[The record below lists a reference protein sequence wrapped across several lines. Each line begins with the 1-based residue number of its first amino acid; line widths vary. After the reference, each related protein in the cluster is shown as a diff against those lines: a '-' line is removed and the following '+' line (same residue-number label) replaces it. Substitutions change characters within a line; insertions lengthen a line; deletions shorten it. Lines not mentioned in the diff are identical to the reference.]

1 MAKNTNKLKSLF
13 SGINRTGEQLI
24 NSVLNNTNSSINSS
38 ESDLI
43 NPSLDEKERS
53 LSIASSINGNE
64 MLSTSSS
71 SLATEAEG
79 FLCPQCFA
87 AFPNAEI
94 LTEHFSS
101 EHSTFGDQNLSF
113 VNCNHCRMRFTNE
126 YELNQHVDKYHK
138 EKSQKSDEPLIAQL
152 DQSTTKQLTDSF
164 SQVLKSAFNST
175 NNRQQDMEKMF
186 TMEEFDLLQ
195 RQQKA
200 LEETKDLLL
209 NELSLLRDSLAKKD
223 EQINRLDRDFQQEK
237 QLLVTQLNEAFQREK
252 TVLENLNTYKDRT
265 ANKDDEMNRLRN
277 ENENLRTEQQRY
289 KDQLKKITDEKMQQE
304 KLCQKLQ
311 NECDSNRKILLD
323 MTSKTSDSLSVM
335 TNEKT
340 ELMNKLQQLQLEM
353 DSIKKQNEDSE
364 RHIKCLQIKNSDS
377 SEYGKQLE
385 KIEQLRKEELN
396 DHRNTIKQLKSD
408 KLKYQNI
415 CRTRIETVRSLLRAE
430 QNTTK
435 QMRTILEQTHKYIDN
450 ANQQIN
456 QFVHDESKRNNELM
470 EWKNQQIHLLIK
482 EKDEIS
488 LKIQHLEGKNCQL
501 NEKNYQLESQINH
514 NEQEQLKLN
523 EKYQKVL
530 EKLKKSQQQTNEH
543 EQMIHTLMDTK
554 STLEMNV
561 EELKSM
567 MNKQRDEYQQKSDN
581 QIQSLKKISSDMQKI
596 RYAVQD
602 KCLTIKSSLNWLQNS
617 CKDLSENLKDI
628 TIPEM
633 KTSVELLENDFT
645 ILFVTIK
652 NHYSDKIDALT
663 KQLESLKSEN
673 HEITKIILPNKQNE
687 LEKMIKS
694 QSSLKSL
701 VESTKN
707 DLFALRTKE
716 QENQKLIERL
726 QQTKQSLLAEI
737 EKECARFDN
746 VQKYHDQVLGEKL
759 KLEIE
764 LSTFM
769 EEKRAL
775 LERCATAEEQLEATI
790 VEMKQIVKKYE
801 ENSKAVQELGEQ
813 NQTLQIRLDEA
824 NNKLRRSWTDDRMVD
839 KCQNDKCQK
848 LFTTVIRKHHCRSC
862 GNIFCNECSSKQ
874 AQMTGH
880 PKPVRVCDH
889 CYQELN
895 QS

>member
-1 MAKNTNKLKSLF
+1 
-13 SGINRTGEQLI
+13 
-24 NSVLNNTNSSINSS
+24 
-38 ESDLI
+38 
-43 NPSLDEKERS
+43 
-53 LSIASSINGNE
+53 

-435 QMRTILEQTHKYIDN
+435 QMRTILEQTHKYLDN

-470 EWKNQQIHLLIK
+470 ESKNRQIHLLIK

-523 EKYQKVL
+523 EKYQEVL

-602 KCLTIKSSLNWLQNS
+602 KCLTIKS
-617 CKDLSENLKDI
+617 
-628 TIPEM
+628 T
-633 KTSVELLENDFT
+633 
-645 ILFVTIK
+645 
-652 NHYSDKIDALT
+652 
-663 KQLESLKSEN
+663 
-673 HEITKIILPNKQNE
+673 
-687 LEKMIKS
+687 
-694 QSSLKSL
+694 
-701 VESTKN
+701 
-707 DLFALRTKE
+707 
-716 QENQKLIERL
+716 
-726 QQTKQSLLAEI
+726 
-737 EKECARFDN
+737 
-746 VQKYHDQVLGEKL
+746 
-759 KLEIE
+759 
-764 LSTFM
+764 
-769 EEKRAL
+769 
-775 LERCATAEEQLEATI
+775 
-790 VEMKQIVKKYE
+790 
-801 ENSKAVQELGEQ
+801 
-813 NQTLQIRLDEA
+813 
-824 NNKLRRSWTDDRMVD
+824 
-839 KCQNDKCQK
+839 
-848 LFTTVIRKHHCRSC
+848 
-862 GNIFCNECSSKQ
+862 GNII
-874 AQMTGH
+874 H
-880 PKPVRVCDH
+880 
-889 CYQELN
+889 
-895 QS
+895 